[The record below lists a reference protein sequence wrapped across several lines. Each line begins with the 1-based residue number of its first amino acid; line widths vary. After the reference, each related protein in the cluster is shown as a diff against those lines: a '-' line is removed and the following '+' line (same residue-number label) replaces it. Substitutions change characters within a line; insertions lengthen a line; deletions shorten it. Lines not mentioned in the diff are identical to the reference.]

1 MSVDAITYRNVVG
14 NFATG
19 VAVVTAGSRESC
31 FAVTVNSFT
40 SVSLDPTLLLVCLTT
55 ASRTRAEIM
64 RSRVFNINV
73 LSEGQEEI
81 SRLFAR
87 SQDDSSWFDELGC
100 TAGQLGGPLI
110 PGCLAHIECQLDQ
123 THDAGDHTILI
134 AEVHNAYIAL
144 EDNPLLFFRGKYGQI
159 DQTAVG

>member
-19 VAVVTAGSRESC
+19 VAVVTAGSREEC
-31 FAVTVNSFT
+31 YAVTVNSFT

-55 ASRTRAEIM
+55 ASRTSAEIN
-64 RSRVFNINV
+64 RSRMFNINV
-73 LSEGQEEI
+73 LCEDQEEI
-81 SRLFAR
+81 SRLFAKA
-87 SQDDSSWFDELGC
+87 QDDSTWFDELGC
-100 TAGQLGGPLI
+100 TVGQLGAPLI

-123 THDAGDHTILI
+123 THAAGDHTILI

-144 EDNPLLFFRGKYGQI
+144 EDKPLLFFRGKYGQI
-159 DQTAVG
+159 DQSVG